1 MTRRGYA
8 IRIGG
13 DAEIALALAGGID
26 KASRATASHT
36 VEAGETEAREKDQA
50 RAAAEA
56 VADRWI
62 EGERLKRAVGNHHT
76 SEDYA
81 IMIQNVP
88 TTYRLRP
95 LSVLWAVVGLI
106 VWASV
111 EFMRWEERRWR
122 S

>member
-1 MTRRGYA
+1 MGTTSSVAALCAAPPSPEEEGKESA
-8 IRIGG
+8 
-13 DAEIALALAGGID
+13 DAGAVID
-26 KASRATASHT
+26 RARM
-36 VEAGETEAREKDQA
+36 E
-50 RAAAEA
+50 AEA

-76 SEDYA
+76 SEDYEM
-81 IMIQNVP
+81 MIRNVP

-111 EFMRWEERRWR
+111 EFIRWEERRWR
-122 S
+122 A